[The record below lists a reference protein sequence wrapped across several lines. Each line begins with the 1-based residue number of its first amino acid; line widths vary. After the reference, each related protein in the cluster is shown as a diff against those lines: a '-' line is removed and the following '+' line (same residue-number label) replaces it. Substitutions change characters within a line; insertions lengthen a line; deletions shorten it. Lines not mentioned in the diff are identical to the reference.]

1 MTWQK
6 VIVVQ
11 RKIKHFGGRCIVLR
25 SLDLKMQENTQER
38 REMGA
43 YRLWVWYYMHPFAL
57 DGEDEEALC

>member
-1 MTWQK
+1 MGW
-6 VIVVQ
+6 V
-11 RKIKHFGGRCIVLR
+11 KHFGGRCIVLR